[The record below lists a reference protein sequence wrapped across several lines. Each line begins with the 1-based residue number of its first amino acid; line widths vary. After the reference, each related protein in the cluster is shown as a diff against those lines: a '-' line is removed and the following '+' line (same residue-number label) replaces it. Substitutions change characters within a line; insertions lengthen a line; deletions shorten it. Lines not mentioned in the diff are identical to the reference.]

1 MKIRTVSFSKNGDKL
16 NRTLYEK
23 LSGSEEIF
31 MRLNSEKT
39 ESLSEWTEKAFH
51 DSDALIFIGAAG
63 IAVRAISPFVKRKD
77 KDPAVIV
84 CDELGHFVIP
94 ILSGHIGGANELAQ
108 RIAGILGAT
117 PVITTAT
124 DINNVWAVDTWA
136 VKQGYTIEN
145 PEVIKYIS
153 SALLRG
159 EKVGIVSDV
168 HKNVNEI
175 FGNDGVPENLEYRNT
190 ELEAGISI
198 SPYLT
203 DVWFHTLHVIPKCL
217 IAGVGSRKEADKENA
232 DALLRDI
239 LKKEKLSIKAISD
252 IATIDIKKDEPAI
265 TELSKKLI
273 VPLKTYSAEE
283 LNDLPE
289 KFRFEESDFVKNITG
304 TGNVCERSAVK
315 KALEYADADRIKIVV
330 PKTKGDSV
338 TAAVIQYR

>member
-1 MKIRTVSFSKNGDKL
+1 M
-16 NRTLYEK
+16 
-23 LSGSEEIF
+23 
-31 MRLNSEKT
+31 
-39 ESLSEWTEKAFH
+39 
-51 DSDALIFIGAAG
+51 
-63 IAVRAISPFVKRKD
+63 
-77 KDPAVIV
+77 IV

-108 RIAGILGAT
+108 RIAGILGST

-159 EKVGIVSDV
+159 EKVGIVSDA
-168 HKNVNEI
+168 HKNVDEI
-175 FGNDGVPENLEYRNT
+175 FGNDGVPKNLEYGNT
-190 ELEAGISI
+190 ELGAGISI

-203 DVWFHTLHVIPKCL
+203 DVWPHTLHVIPKCL
-217 IAGVGSRKEADKENA
+217 IAGVGSRKDADKENA
-232 DALLRDI
+232 DALLRKI
-239 LKKEKLSIKAISD
+239 LKKENLSIKALSD
-252 IATIDIKKDEPAI
+252 IATIDIKRDEPAI

-304 TGNVCERSAVK
+304 TGNVCERSTVK
-315 KALEYADADRIKIVV
+315 KALEYTDAEKIKILV
-330 PKTKGDSV
+330 PKTKGDAV
-338 TAAVIQYR
+338 TAAIVFYE